1 MAAVAR
7 EGIRDGTRGQ
17 PLPTSVPAPASGRAT
32 GSGEQEACLLPAMID
47 QE

>member
-7 EGIRDGTRGQ
+7 KWMSDEARDQ
-17 PLPTSVPAPASGRAT
+17 PLPASVPAPASGRAT
-32 GSGEQEACLLPAMID
+32 GSGEQEACLLSAMID